1 MLEVFEVNNNSIIN
15 WIQFGNLSI
24 PNILLSKYASLN
36 MNEEELVMVLQIF
49 SFQQQGHTFP
59 TPSQL
64 AEIMSLNDQKCM
76 EVIRQLLKKGLIEI
90 VEQKDEKNIRSE
102 AYSLAPLWLKLLNMA
117 EDNDNQPV
125 VETTT
130 IPSIIE
136 QNEESTYSV
145 FEKEFG
151 RLLSPFEIETLTM
164 WMDQDE
170 HDEKLIKAAL
180 KEAVISGKL
189 NFRYIDRI
197 LFEWKKNGIKQV
209 EQAINYSKH
218 FRKKEPKTQN
228 KDQTETKYTGAIP
241 FYNWLEK

>member
-1 MLEVFEVNNNSIIN
+1 MLEVFEVNNNSILN
-15 WIQFGNLSI
+15 WIQLGNISI
-24 PNILLSKYASLN
+24 PNILLSSYSSFGIS
-36 MNEEELVMVLQIF
+36 EEELVMILQLY

-59 TPSQL
+59 TPTQL
-64 AEIMSLNDQKCM
+64 AQIMSINEQKCM
-76 EVIRQLLKKGLIEI
+76 EVIRELLKKGLLEI
-90 VEQKDEKNIRSE
+90 TEEIDDHNLRCE
-102 AYSLAPLWLKLLNMA
+102 AYSLAPLWLKLINHN
-117 EDNDNQPV
+117 ENGQQPL
-125 VETTT
+125 ETPT

-136 QNEESTYSV
+136 QAEESIYSV

-164 WMDQDE
+164 WMDQDD
-170 HDEKLIKAAL
+170 HNEKLIKTAL

-218 FRKKEPKTQN
+218 FRKKETREPQN
-228 KDQTETKYTGAIP
+228 ETKYTGSIP

>member
-1 MLEVFEVNNNSIIN
+1 MLEVFELNNNSILN
-15 WIQFGNLSI
+15 WIQYGNISI
-24 PNILLSKYASLN
+24 PNLLLSKYSTLN
-36 MNEEELVMVLQIF
+36 INEEELVMVLQIY
-49 SFQQQGHTFP
+49 SFQQQGQTFP
-59 TPSQL
+59 TPFQL
-64 AEIMSLNDQKCM
+64 SEIMSINQQRCM

-90 VEQKDEKNIRSE
+90 VEEIDECNIRSE
-102 AYSLAPLWLKLLNMA
+102 AYSLSPLWLKLVNSLENK
-117 EDNDNQPV
+117 QPSKEV
-125 VETTT
+125 QE

-136 QNEESTYSV
+136 KTEEAIFSV

-151 RLLSPFEIETLTM
+151 RLLSPFEIETLSM
-164 WMDQDE
+164 WIDQDE

-209 EQAINYSKH
+209 EQALNYSKH
-218 FRKKEPKTQN
+218 FRKKDTQS
-228 KDQTETKYTGAIP
+228 KQSETKYTGAIP